1 MKGNS
6 LMAVQKI
13 ATLLG
18 VQLDYHFWM
27 YLNFFNKLHFC
38 CPFHFSWYPS
48 SLLDC
53 WPSADQEM
61 MITTTIIIMIMIK
74 RWFWRWSCFWSADQS
89 GRELLR
95 AMPVDSHKS
104 CFHFNAVVF
113 QLSFEQP
120 AAETVKT
127 IQAYS
132 GSEHVHKDQEPFRW
146 GQKFIFRPQSGKS
159 GDYRDLP
166 SEIQSRSNTIKIE
179 FFK

>member
-1 MKGNS
+1 
-6 LMAVQKI
+6 
-13 ATLLG
+13 
-18 VQLDYHFWM
+18 M

-38 CPFHFSWYPS
+38 CPFHFFLISFITAW
-48 SLLDC
+48 LLAECRSRDN
-53 WPSADQEM
+53 DHNDYHHHDDHQ
-61 MITTTIIIMIMIK
+61 K
-74 RWFWRWSCFWSADQS
+74 WFWRWSCFWSADQS

-120 AAETVKT
+120 AKEIVKT
-127 IQAYS
+127 IRAYS
-132 GSEHVHKDQEPFRW
+132 GSEHVLKDQEPFRW

>member
-1 MKGNS
+1 MEFSSIITSGCILTFS
-6 LMAVQKI
+6 I
-13 ATLLG
+13 
-18 VQLDYHFWM
+18 
-27 YLNFFNKLHFC
+27 NFISVVRFT
-38 CPFHFSWYPS
+38 FSWYPS

-74 RWFWRWSCFWSADQS
+74 RWFWRWSCIWSADQS

-120 AAETVKT
+120 AKEIVKT
-127 IQAYS
+127 IRAYS
-132 GSEHVHKDQEPFRW
+132 GSEQVLKDQEPFRW